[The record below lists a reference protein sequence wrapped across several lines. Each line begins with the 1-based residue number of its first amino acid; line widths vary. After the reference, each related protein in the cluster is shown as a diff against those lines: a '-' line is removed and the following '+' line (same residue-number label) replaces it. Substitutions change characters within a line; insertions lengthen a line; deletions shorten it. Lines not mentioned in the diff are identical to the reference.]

1 MFNVAEKAYKLV
13 GDRPHLLVK
22 IGYSLAYGGECKKED
37 VFTGTQNFQIVKKID
52 VNFKEDVGK

>member
-22 IGYSLAYGGECKKED
+22 IGYSLAYGGECE
-37 VFTGTQNFQIVKKID
+37 
-52 VNFKEDVGK
+52 KEDVGK